1 MELSPPPQ
9 SNSTLEGDGRNKGYV
24 FNSIF
29 ISSHNLYQNTS
40 SKTYLQFL
48 SFSCSNHSPF
58 TDQPLTVLLRLLESL
73 LSPEAETTYQNC
85 PHISPCLNTAPQ
97 CPDYLTLTSSG
108 QRDLLPLVT
117 NSWCCNAH
125 LASGFF
131 AIPPCQCHLLAITPG
146 LSKGRYWWATP
157 TLSLLPPETSVL
169 THY

>member
-1 MELSPPPQ
+1 MEGTRAS
-9 SNSTLEGDGRNKGYV
+9 SSTT
-24 FNSIF
+24 FNNIF
-29 ISSHNLYQNTS
+29 ISSHNHYQNSS
-40 SKTYLQFL
+40 SKAYLQFL

-73 LSPEAETTYQNC
+73 LSPEAETTYQNF
-85 PHISPCLNTAPQ
+85 PQISPCLNTAPQ
-97 CPDYLTLTSSG
+97 YPDYLTLTSSV
-108 QRDLLPLVT
+108 QQNLLPLVT
-117 NSWCCNAH
+117 NFWCCNAH

-146 LSKGRYWWATP
+146 LSKGHYWWATP